1 MEKKENENVTK
12 RMNSGMFKHA
22 VCVCAPGGAIAGI
35 FIGFNGSCHKI
46 LLWFCMVLCVNKME

>member
-35 FIGFNGSCHKI
+35 FIGFRIMSQDSV
-46 LLWFCMVLCVNKME
+46 MVLHGSMC